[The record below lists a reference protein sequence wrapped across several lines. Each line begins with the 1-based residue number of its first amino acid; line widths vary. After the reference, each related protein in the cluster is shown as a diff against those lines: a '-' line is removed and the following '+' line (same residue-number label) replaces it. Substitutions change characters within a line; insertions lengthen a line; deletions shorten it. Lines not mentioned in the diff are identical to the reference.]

1 MKYTEEVNKAI
12 EDIFTKKEIKALK
25 LLAKEKIDMEEF
37 FDEMYGR
44 SEKYR
49 NNK

>member
-1 MKYTEEVNKAI
+1 MKYNNDENKLN

-25 LLAKEKIDMEEF
+25 ILAKEKIDMEEF

>member
-25 LLAKEKIDMEEF
+25 LLAKEKIERMKLEERIKKMNRG
-37 FDEMYGR
+37 EIL
-44 SEKYR
+44 S
-49 NNK
+49 

>member
-25 LLAKEKIDMEEF
+25 LLAKEKIERMKLEERIKKMNRG
-37 FDEMYGR
+37 EIL
-44 SEKYR
+44 
-49 NNK
+49 

>member
-1 MKYTEEVNKAI
+1 MNKK
-12 EDIFTKKEIKALK
+12 DNIFTDEEIEALK
-25 LLAKEKIDMEEF
+25 LLAKEKIVEEF